1 MNDIWTSR
9 NIETVCKRDINF
21 KWLLQGHKAS
31 DHNTISRFRTGR
43 FGPIADDLF
52 YQLIKQLYDI
62 EEIEFK
68 NVFIDGTKIE
78 ANANKYT
85 FVWKKS
91 VSKNELKL
99 EEKINYFVMS

>member
-43 FGPIADDLF
+43 FG
-52 YQLIKQLYDI
+52 QK
-62 EEIEFK
+62 FK
-68 NVFIDGTKIE
+68 N
-78 ANANKYT
+78 
-85 FVWKKS
+85 
-91 VSKNELKL
+91 
-99 EEKINYFVMS
+99 